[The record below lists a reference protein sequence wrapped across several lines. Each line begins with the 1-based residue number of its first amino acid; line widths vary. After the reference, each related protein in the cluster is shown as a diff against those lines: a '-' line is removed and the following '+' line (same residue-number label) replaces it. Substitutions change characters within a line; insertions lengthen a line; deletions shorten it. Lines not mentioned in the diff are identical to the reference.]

1 MILTL
6 IGLPGSG
13 KGTQGQMLAK
23 KLGIPL
29 ISIGDMLRTIIRENR
44 EEARLLN
51 QYISEGKLVPS
62 ELTNKIVQKI
72 LLVGAQKNGCIFD
85 GYPRNLLQAK
95 FLENITNQKIITIF
109 FDIEDEVVIKRIL
122 GRFNCGDCAKIYNSY
137 YKKPI
142 IDGVCDSCGSTQFI
156 YRQDDS
162 EEVIRK
168 RIQEY
173 KKETSPLISYYK
185 NSENFY
191 SIDAQQGEVEVTS
204 KLNALLK
211 TI

>member
-29 ISIGDMLRTIIRENR
+29 ISIGDMLRTIIRENG
-44 EEARLLN
+44 EEAKLLN

-72 LLVGAQKNGCIFD
+72 LLLDAQKNGCIFD
-85 GYPRNLLQAK
+85 GYPRNLVQAK

-122 GRFNCGDCAKIYNSY
+122 GRFNCGDCTKIYNSY

-142 IDGVCDSCGSTQFI
+142 TDGVCDSCGSTQFI

-162 EEVIRK
+162 EEVTRK

-191 SIDAQQGEVEVTS
+191 SIDAQQGEEEVTS

>member
-1 MILTL
+1 VILTL